1 MARPNVE
8 DRDMRLV
15 ETETDGVMVIEAH
28 GRLDSTTSK
37 AFGDRLTSLLK
48 TGHGAL
54 MVDLKSIAYI
64 SSVGFQALLKGSR
77 AAAGLG
83 CKLALCG
90 VTGEV
95 RRLFDLG
102 GFADEFLIFR
112 TQADGIGKLRP

>member
-1 MARPNVE
+1 
-8 DRDMRLV
+8 MRLV
-15 ETETDGVMVIEAH
+15 ETEADGVMVVEAH
-28 GRLDSTTSK
+28 GRLDSTTSE
-37 AFGDRLTSLLK
+37 AFGDRLTWLLK

-54 MVDLKSIAYI
+54 VVDLKSIGI
-64 SSVGFQALLKGSR
+64 SSVGFQALLKASR

-95 RRLFDLG
+95 RRLFDIG

-112 TQADGIGKLRP
+112 TQADGIGKLRA

>member
-1 MARPNVE
+1 
-8 DRDMRLV
+8 MRLV
-15 ETETDGVMVIEAH
+15 ETEADGVMVVEAH

-37 AFGDRLTSLLK
+37 AFGDRLTSLLA
-48 TGHGAL
+48 TGHAAL

-64 SSVGFQALLKGSR
+64 SSVGLQALLKASR
-77 AAAGLG
+77 AAAGLK
-83 CKLALCG
+83 CKFALCG

-95 RRLFDLG
+95 RRLFDIG

>member
-1 MARPNVE
+1 
-8 DRDMRLV
+8 MRLV
-15 ETETDGVMVIEAH
+15 ETEADGVMVVEAH

-37 AFGDRLTSLLK
+37 AFGDRLTSLLE

-54 MVDLKSIAYI
+54 VVDLKRIAYI
-64 SSVGFQALLKGSR
+64 SSVGFQALLKASR

-95 RRLFDLG
+95 RRLFDIG

-112 TQADGIGKLRP
+112 TQADGIGKLRT